1 MAALGQID
9 QAVEDSLDMGKL
21 VADDMELAEYIVA
34 VGAFES
40 LKLRLFMLIIL
51 PFDFFYLEEIG
62 DSFVEFGVVA
72 VAVLVVVVEQPSE

>member
-1 MAALGQID
+1 MAASGQID

-21 VADDMELAEYIVA
+21 VADDMELVEYIVA

-51 PFDFFYLEEIG
+51 FFYLEEIG
-62 DSFVEFGVVA
+62 DSFVEFGVV
-72 VAVLVVVVEQPSE
+72 VVVLVAVVEQPLE

>member
-1 MAALGQID
+1 MAASGQID

-21 VADDMELAEYIVA
+21 VADDMELVEYIVA

-51 PFDFFYLEEIG
+51 FFLPGG
-62 DSFVEFGVVA
+62 DWGFICGVWGCCCCCVGGCC
-72 VAVLVVVVEQPSE
+72 